1 MSHRV
6 FLRNLIP
13 RVSSRVLQRAVV
25 DLGLGAGL
33 YRVQIFRPN
42 NSVVSGVA
50 NGYLSYETAEQVTS
64 AIQELDGRIIPN
76 VSVDPIGGE
85 VAEP

>member
-13 RVSSRVLQRAVV
+13 HVSSRALQKAVV

-33 YRVQIFRPN
+33 YRAQIFRPN
-42 NSVVSGVA
+42 NSVVSGIA